1 MGGAVTRLS
10 GGNLPVGLSDEPAAD
25 QSVPIRMSHGDL
37 FVMVSDGVCD
47 GSDDDWLRHLL
58 HDRAGDTPKELAAKI
73 VVSATERG
81 VSDDLTAMVVRLERR
96 PASS

>member
-1 MGGAVTRLS
+1 
-10 GGNLPVGLSDEPAAD
+10 
-25 QSVPIRMSHGDL
+25 
-37 FVMVSDGVCD
+37 MVSDGVCD